1 LPGTAKIL
9 VAGCLAGLSG
19 TRIAGFP
26 FLRVKPTPPF
36 PVRGRHRTGICRDR
50 GRNVISGPGK
60 LANSPKR
67 ERAMKLS
74 AVHIQNFRSV
84 KDAIVEDIDD
94 FNVFIGKNN
103 SGKSN
108 LLSAIHAFFRILS
121 NGSLVSSQPVIGKL
135 SDFTEK
141 VSSHPISITARFVL
155 SREETIKILTMM
167 REERPQIATA
177 LEALP
182 EDLSLS
188 IRISILPPPQA
199 YSFVEEITLASFSE
213 ETRNWLLL
221 KVDLAS
227 AEELY
232 RNDQEDQGAQRMR
245 ETAYARASGPSKCC
259 VQNRNIEIRSP
270 PL

>member
-1 LPGTAKIL
+1 
-9 VAGCLAGLSG
+9 
-19 TRIAGFP
+19 
-26 FLRVKPTPPF
+26 
-36 PVRGRHRTGICRDR
+36 
-50 GRNVISGPGK
+50 
-60 LANSPKR
+60 
-67 ERAMKLS
+67 MKLS

-182 EDLSLS
+182 EACLFPYGFRYYRPRKRIASLKRS
-188 IRISILPPPQA
+188 
-199 YSFVEEITLASFSE
+199 
-213 ETRNWLLL
+213 
-221 KVDLAS
+221 
-227 AEELY
+227 
-232 RNDQEDQGAQRMR
+232 
-245 ETAYARASGPSKCC
+245 
-259 VQNRNIEIRSP
+259 RSP
-270 PL
+270 VFLRKRGTGCS